1 MVKREIYLDC
11 AATTPVYE
19 AVTRE
24 MDKINLEGYGNP
36 SSQHALGEKARRRI
50 DEVRRKIADDINARP
65 EEIIFTS
72 GTTESNNLALQGI
85 IIASKEKKK
94 IIISEIEHPSVS
106 EVAGFLQNW
115 GHEVI
120 RVKVDKEGV
129 VDIDNLKNILDNNKD
144 KVGLVSV
151 MHVNNVIG
159 TIQPISEIGKLCKEQ
174 GVIFHTDCAQSF
186 GKLKI
191 DVNEMGID
199 LLSASA
205 HKIGGPKGIGFLY
218 VRNGTKIA
226 PLVHGGGQERGL
238 RSGTENVAGIVG
250 LGKALD
256 IIKKVDKKK
265 IEIVRD
271 KFIASLKNIGGKI
284 NGSLIQRIYN
294 IINVSFPGVDA
305 GSLVQYLSS
314 RGIYV
319 SVGSACD
326 SKKEKED
333 AVLKALG
340 LSKKERDGS
349 IRISIDERVSEKDV
363 EHVIKIIEKGVKGLM
378 LN

>member
-326 SKKEKED
+326 SKKE
-333 AVLKALG
+333 
-340 LSKKERDGS
+340 
-349 IRISIDERVSEKDV
+349 
-363 EHVIKIIEKGVKGLM
+363 
-378 LN
+378 